1 MQARPGG
8 GHLKAD
14 ESDRLQSVIKN
25 ATRYGYLPRSISTLS
40 ELGEDA
46 DKKLFFFSS
55 PDITLT
61 MFCTIS
67 CPRLKH

>member
-46 DKKLFFFSS
+46 DKKLFFFLLQ
-55 PDITLT
+55 I
-61 MFCTIS
+61 
-67 CPRLKH
+67 